1 MFKKLLLLFIVV
13 PLLELMIF
21 IQLSEIVSLSFTLC
35 VIIITGALGAFL
47 TKQQGRLALQNLQ
60 GALGQGKMPHV
71 EATDGILILI
81 AGAVLITPGFLTD
94 AVGFSLLVPAV
105 RAQLRGRL
113 GSYLKNAIKV
123 QSFPSTQSYSSTTA
137 HGEDGL
143 KAAKGRVINE
153 D

>member
-13 PLLELMIF
+13 PLVELMIF
-21 IQLSEIVSLSFTLC
+21 IQLSEVVSLSFTLC
-35 VIIITGALGAFL
+35 VIIITGALGAYL
-47 TKQQGRLALQNLQ
+47 TKQQGRLALRNLQ

-71 EATDGILILI
+71 EASDGILILI

-94 AVGFSLLVPAV
+94 GVGFALLIPSV
-105 RAQLRGRL
+105 RSQLRGRL

-123 QSFPSTQSYSSTTA
+123 QSFSSQSYSSTAT
-137 HGEDGL
+137 HGEESM